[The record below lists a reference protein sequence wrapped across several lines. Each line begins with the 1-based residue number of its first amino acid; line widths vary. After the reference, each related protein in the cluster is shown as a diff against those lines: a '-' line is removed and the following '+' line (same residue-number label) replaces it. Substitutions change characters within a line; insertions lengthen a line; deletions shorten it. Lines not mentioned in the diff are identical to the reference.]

1 MAIDIVVDGWTS
13 ESKDGSLTVMAN
25 MVSPEYVR
33 TTGHRLLQGRE
44 FTTQDD
50 TAAPRVLMINEVLA
64 QRLWPG
70 ESALGKMIRV
80 RKDGPLSEVVGVLGN
95 AQYLFLNEKPRAMI
109 WRPLAQAYT
118 SYTTL
123 SVKST
128 LPATTLAQ
136 TLRGLL
142 KDLDPEVVPFDM
154 RTIETHLKD
163 GFALFF
169 VKIAATLAMAIGVLG
184 LLQTIVGLFGVL
196 SYVVS
201 QRTKEIGVRMAL
213 GAQRGNVIAGVLR
226 QGLALVAGGL
236 VLGVVLSLVVTRG
249 LTSLLVGVTP
259 NDVVAYA
266 AAGGL
271 LVGLAMLSCYLP
283 ALRAARLEPVL
294 ALRRD
299 G

>member
-1 MAIDIVVDGWTS
+1 
-13 ESKDGSLTVMAN
+13 
-25 MVSPEYVR
+25 
-33 TTGHRLLQGRE
+33 
-44 FTTQDD
+44 
-50 TAAPRVLMINEVLA
+50 
-64 QRLWPG
+64 
-70 ESALGKMIRV
+70 
-80 RKDGPLSEVVGVLGN
+80 
-95 AQYLFLNEKPRAMI
+95 
-109 WRPLAQAYT
+109 
-118 SYTTL
+118 
-123 SVKST
+123 
-128 LPATTLAQ
+128 
-136 TLRGLL
+136 
-142 KDLDPEVVPFDM
+142 
-154 RTIETHLKD
+154 
-163 GFALFF
+163 
-169 VKIAATLAMAIGVLG
+169 VLG

-201 QRTKEIGVRMAL
+201 QRTKEIGVRLAL

-236 VLGVVLSLVVTRG
+236 GLGVVLSLVVTRG

-271 LVGLAMLSCYLP
+271 MIGLAMLSCYLP